1 MLHHWGW
8 SAEWPVVGLSS
19 APPPARAG
27 GCGEHC
33 PPSQQ
38 DLHPQ
43 AAGAQP
49 SPPFCSGQHW
59 GWNVRRTRLSG
70 RSSAPDNVQRPQ
82 AGGPWCP
89 LHCAA
94 WDSLHREPCAVPAR
108 GPRAL
113 PGGTVVG
120 TLTLNPT
127 PPFLQH
133 RQASMR
139 ATTMR
144 SPEKEMV
151 TTAREDDQE
160 SSPRGAPSVGE
171 SGQGPPGPAYG
182 NPRPRKAGVTALQ
195 SLCRPLGAT
204 VSWLGDLWW
213 VESPGC
219 RTQSNPS
226 PGTPES
232 GGERPPLSRFGGSP
246 GTSREQMDNAHGT
259 YVYTQARVEATHVGM
274 SYTGSCTHYT
284 HLCLHVFL

>member
-1 MLHHWGW
+1 M
-8 SAEWPVVGLSS
+8 VGLSP

-43 AAGAQP
+43 AARAQP

-59 GWNVRRTRLSG
+59 GWNVRRTRLPG
-70 RSSAPDNVQRPQ
+70 RFTALDTAQRPQ

-94 WDSLHREPCAVPAR
+94 WDSLQGPCAVRAR

-113 PGGTVVG
+113 RGGTVVG
-120 TLTLNPT
+120 TLTLNPM

-182 NPRPRKAGVTALQ
+182 NPCPRKAGVTALQ

-213 VESPGC
+213 ESPGR

-226 PGTPES
+226 PRTPES
-232 GGERPPLSRFGGSP
+232 GGERPPLSRFGGLL
-246 GTSREQMDNAHGT
+246 EQVGNKWIMHMEHICAHKHAWK
-259 YVYTQARVEATHVGM
+259 QHMCGM